1 MRISSRLLSIVIIA
15 GLAAC
20 SGGSGTVPQAPTG
33 ASGTNQMS
41 AQPVPRRVT
50 DSTTGAA
57 RAILYTK
64 EIELSGRVS
73 AGPSGTR
80 TTLAAATNMV
90 YNGGVVQTAPSI
102 YVVYWGSTW
111 TTTGDPRHVQAY
123 LNNFLSRAG
132 GSSWLGTVTQYTQT
146 VSGLKTAVGNAAG
159 SYAGTWNDTSTIPN
173 LNSSSTYQSYL
184 AAEAQRAATHFG
196 NHSQNANYI
205 IALPHSV
212 KVYQFAGSCGWICY
226 FIGAYCAWHS
236 TTTSSGSTIAYTNLP
251 YQPDAG
257 SSCGAGSVN
266 GSTAYDDGVSIVAG
280 HEQAEAET
288 DPQLNAWYDSSGSE
302 IGDKCAWTN
311 LQDTSFGGGTLGT
324 NDFPTQPLWSNAVS
338 GCVQ

>member
-1 MRISSRLLSIVIIA
+1 MRIASRLLSVVIIA
-15 GLAAC
+15 ALAAC
-20 SGGSGTVPQAPTG
+20 SGSGTVPPSTPG
-33 ASGTNQMS
+33 ASGADHLT

-50 DSTTGAA
+50 DSTTGAT
-57 RAILYTK
+57 RSILYTK
-64 EIELSGRVS
+64 EIELGGRVS
-73 AGPSGTR
+73 AGPSNVR
-80 TTLAAATNMV
+80 VPLASASNMV
-90 YNGGVVQTAPSI
+90 YNGGLVQTAPKM

-111 TTTGDPRHVQAY
+111 TSTGDPRHVQPY
-123 LNNFLSRAG
+123 LNNFLSVVG
-132 GSSWLGTVTQYTQT
+132 GSAWLGTVTQYTQT
-146 VSGLKTAVGNAAG
+146 VSGVKTAVGNASG
-159 SYAGTWNDTSTIPN
+159 SYAGSWNDTSAIPN

-184 AAEAQRAATHFG
+184 AAEAQKAATHFG
-196 NHSQNANYI
+196 DRSQNVNYI

-236 TTTSSGSTIAYTNLP
+236 TTTSNGSTIAYTNLP

-257 SSCGAGSVN
+257 SSCGSGSVN
-266 GSTAYDDGVSIVAG
+266 GSTAYNDGVSIVTG

-288 DPQLNAWYDSSGSE
+288 DPQLNAWYDSSGNE

-311 LQDTSFGGGTLGT
+311 LQNVSFGGNTLGT
-324 NDFPTQPLWSNAVS
+324 NYFPTQPLWSNAVG